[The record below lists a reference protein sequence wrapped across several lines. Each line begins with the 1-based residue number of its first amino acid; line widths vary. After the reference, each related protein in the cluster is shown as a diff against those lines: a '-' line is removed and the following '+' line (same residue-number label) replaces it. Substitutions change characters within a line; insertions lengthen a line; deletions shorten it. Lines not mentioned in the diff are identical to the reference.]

1 MQRIK
6 RIIALAAITATAA
19 GSIPAIAAADT
30 NTGSGSGSA
39 STPTKDQVCA
49 GLKAAVNILGG
60 AEASMD
66 KGSAA
71 ATVLHAAG
79 DAAFN
84 LGDNICAGA

>member
-30 NTGSGSGSA
+30 NTGSGSA
-39 STPTKDQVCA
+39 STPTKGQVCA

-60 AEASMD
+60 AEVSMD

-84 LGDNICAGA
+84 LGDNICAAD